1 MVVWDRDGDT
11 RHAVGLLGVM
21 PVLLLVGEAGGLA
34 CWGVGVVFGN
44 RIVDAS
50 IFACPCCRWLWLLW
64 LVFLVAVAGLLCVVL
79 GV

>member
-1 MVVWDRDGDT
+1 MGSI

-50 IFACPCCRWLWLLW
+50 IFACPHPQ
-64 LVFLVAVAGLLCVVL
+64 
-79 GV
+79 

>member
-1 MVVWDRDGDT
+1 MVSHGVVLVGGLWDRDGDT

-50 IFACPCCRWLWLLW
+50 IFACPCCQ
-64 LVFLVAVAGLLCVVL
+64 
-79 GV
+79 

>member
-1 MVVWDRDGDT
+1 MVIVSVLLMVLWWFGTVMGSIR
-11 RHAVGLLGVM
+11 RAVGLLGVM

-50 IFACPCCRWLWLLW
+50 IFACPCCQ
-64 LVFLVAVAGLLCVVL
+64 
-79 GV
+79 

>member
-1 MVVWDRDGDT
+1 MVIVSVLLMVLWWFGTVARSI
-11 RHAVGLLGVM
+11 RRAVGLLGVM

-50 IFACPCCRWLWLLW
+50 IFACPCCQ
-64 LVFLVAVAGLLCVVL
+64 
-79 GV
+79 

>member
-50 IFACPCCRWLWLLW
+50 IFACLHVEVICA
-64 LVFLVAVAGLLCVVL
+64 FKAVCVVCGCVFFVL
-79 GV
+79 